1 MKKLIISLFMAAAAI
16 CVSAQDSDAY
26 RADSLQTVLDD
37 MTAQIETEE
46 LNKKIW
52 GKGRFT
58 RLGYAI
64 AQTAEE
70 YSPVEKSKFSF
81 FLTKGTTY
89 LFPKKPI
96 AGLLKIGLDAV
107 WFDIQATKYNSPYSS
122 LNWTSEFVE
131 EPTNSEY
138 EDFEEEITDIDLNIG
153 CWGVSMGM
161 GIGPNVSVAPFALTS
176 ITGLQPLRVSLYFHY
191 APTMQLY
198 LKSQDGDV
206 ELSSAFCHMMNF
218 GGTLSYRAI
227 GIGFEGRWGKGKF
240 KPLDFSSIG
249 EEGDESES
257 LGAEKYTRRFANSR
271 IYIQFRF

>member
-1 MKKLIISLFMAAAAI
+1 MLTAAAAI
-16 CVSAQDSDAY
+16 SVNAQTGDAQ
-26 RADSLQTVLDD
+26 RADSLQAALDD
-37 MTAQIETEE
+37 MTAQIETEK

-58 RLGYAI
+58 RIGYAI
-64 AQTAEE
+64 AQTADE

-89 LFPKKPI
+89 LFPNKPI

-122 LNWTSEFVE
+122 LDWTSEFIE
-131 EPTNSEY
+131 EPTTSPEYGY
-138 EDFEEEITDIDLNIG
+138 EDESEGLDLDLNIG

-176 ITGLQPLRVSLYFHY
+176 IKALQPMRVSLYFHY

-218 GGTLSYRAI
+218 GGTLTYRAI

-240 KPLDFSSIG
+240 KPLDFSSIME
-249 EEGDESES
+249 EEGNSES
-257 LGAEKYTRRFANSR
+257 LGTDKYTRRYANSR

>member
-1 MKKLIISLFMAAAAI
+1 MKKLFISMLMAAAA
-16 CVSAQDSDAY
+16 VSVNAQYSDAH
-26 RADSLQTVLDD
+26 RADSLQAALDD
-37 MTAQIETEE
+37 MTAQIEAEN

-64 AQTAEE
+64 AQTVDE

-122 LNWTSEFVE
+122 MNWTSEFVD
-131 EPTNSEY
+131 EPATSPEYGY
-138 EDFEEEITDIDLNIG
+138 EDEDEGLDFDLNIG

-176 ITGLQPLRVSLYFHY
+176 IKCLQPLRVSLYFHY

-198 LKSQDGDV
+198 LKSEDGDV

-218 GGTLSYRAI
+218 GGTLTYRA
-227 GIGFEGRWGKGKF
+227 GQPHQNLQVLASDK
-240 KPLDFSSIG
+240 
-249 EEGDESES
+249 
-257 LGAEKYTRRFANSR
+257 
-271 IYIQFRF
+271 